1 MTAAQQAQFARHQA
15 IAYLEQH
22 QARQLA
28 EELRDHADELD
39 RVAGSIG
46 PRDVVSQK
54 RIEQQIRAVAE
65 SMRDVASKA
74 RRQVETAHKLP
85 DEQILDFVRHEYL
98 PKWGDAMEALGY
110 EWDPVKL
117 RYHAP
122 EDVG

>member
-28 EELRDHADELD
+28 EELRDHAKELD
-39 RVAGSIG
+39 ALALNLDALPAERVSKMMIALA
-46 PRDVVSQK
+46 D
-54 RIEQQIRAVAE
+54 